1 MVHQTTASG
10 VPAGHAEQ
18 APDDQ
23 LAMSRGLRHKQR
35 QPRVDFDAI
44 KATALRALPA
54 LLTRWLPDGK
64 VRGYEWVVRNPRR
77 SDTNPGSFSINLRS
91 GRWADFAT
99 GDKGGDVIS
108 LAAYLH
114 GLSQIDAARQL
125 AHLLGLEGGANG

>member
-1 MVHQTTASG
+1 MNR
-10 VPAGHAEQ
+10 
-18 APDDQ
+18 D
-23 LAMSRGLRHKQR
+23 LRQF
-35 QPRVDFDAI
+35 RVDFDAI

-77 SDTNPGSFSINLRS
+77 SDANPGSFSINWRS

-108 LAAYLH
+108 LAAYLY
-114 GLSQIDAARQL
+114 GLSQIDAAKQL
-125 AHLLGLEGGANG
+125 ARTLGLEGGANG